1 MSPPDPNLSGKA
13 ASRVVAIAKAK
24 PVNCAPATEKAPSQR
39 SEDRDAVFRYGKLQI
54 SRGAMLNCIIV
65 DYSRNGARIELNG
78 AETLPDQVMLRI
90 VSTGEL
96 KRAKVVWRR
105 GNAAG
110 LSFKLEPGPKFA
122 NSRL

>member
-1 MSPPDPNLSGKA
+1 MPPPNANQNGKI
-13 ASRVVAIAKAK
+13 ASRVAAIATAK
-24 PVNCAPATEKAPSQR
+24 PVEPAPAPEVVRPKR
-39 SEDRDAVFRYGKLQI
+39 REGRDAVFRHGKVQI

-65 DYSRNGARIELNG
+65 DFSVNGARIELNG
-78 AETLPDQVMLRI
+78 AETLPDHVMLRL

-110 LSFKLEPGPKFA
+110 LSFKIESRPEFA
-122 NSRL
+122 NSKL